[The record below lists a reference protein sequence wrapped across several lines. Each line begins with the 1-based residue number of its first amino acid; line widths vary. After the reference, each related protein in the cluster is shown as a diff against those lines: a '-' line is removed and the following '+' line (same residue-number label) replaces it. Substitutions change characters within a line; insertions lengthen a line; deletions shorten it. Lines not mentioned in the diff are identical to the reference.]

1 MNILA
6 IIPARSG
13 SKGVVNKNIRQLSG
27 HPLIAYSIKA
37 ALKSESISR
46 VILSTDSEEY
56 AEIGRK
62 YGADVPF
69 IRPSV
74 FAGDKS
80 GDIDV
85 VNHTLSWLMENEK
98 KIPDAVAYLRPSTP
112 LRSPKVIQDCIKI
125 FASKFNDITSL
136 RSMHEMSESAYKTC
150 EIADGYIKHV
160 GGSSDADAGNLPRQN
175 FPKTYQPNGYIDIVK
190 TDYILNE
197 KKLFGN
203 RSLAFITEYTSEV
216 DTIEDFEFIEYQIQ
230 KKEEI
235 YKELFK

>member
-1 MNILA
+1 MDIIA

-13 SKGVVNKNIRQLSG
+13 SKGVVNKNIKLLNS

-37 ALKSESISR
+37 ALKAESIKR
-46 VILSTDSEEY
+46 VILSTDSIEY
-56 AEIGRK
+56 AEIGK
-62 YGADVPF
+62 NYGVDVPF

-85 VNHTLSWLMENEK
+85 VNHALTWILEHEK

-112 LRSPKVIQDCIKI
+112 LRNPEIIDSAVKMFISQ
-125 FASKFNDITSL
+125 FNDITSL

-150 EIADGYIKHV
+150 EIIDGFIKHV
-160 GGSSDADAGNLPRQN
+160 GGSCDADAGNLPRQN

-190 TDYILNE
+190 TDYILNA
-197 KKLFGN
+197 KRLFGDK
-203 RSLAFITEYTSEV
+203 SIAFITEHTSEI
-216 DTIEDFEFIEYQIQ
+216 DSIEDFDYIEFQIQ
-230 KKEEI
+230 KKREI

>member
-13 SKGVVNKNIRQLSG
+13 SKGVINKNIKLLKG
-27 HPLIAYSIKA
+27 HPLIAYSIMA
-37 ALKSESISR
+37 ALKSESVDR

-56 AEIGRK
+56 AEIGK
-62 YGADVPF
+62 NYGADVPF

-85 VNHTLSWLMENEK
+85 VNHALTWLIENEK
-98 KIPDAVAYLRPSTP
+98 KLPDAVAYLRPSTP
-112 LRSPKVIQDCIKI
+112 LRNPDVIEQGVKLFI
-125 FASKFNDITSL
+125 SKFSEITSL

-150 EIADGYIKHV
+150 EIVDGIIKHV
-160 GGSSDADAGNLPRQN
+160 GGNSDADAGNLPRQN

-190 TDYILNE
+190 TDYILND
-197 KKLFGN
+197 KRLFGN
-203 RSLAFITEYTSEV
+203 KSLAFITEHTSEI
-216 DTIEDFEFIEYQIQ
+216 DTIEDFEYIEYQIH
-230 KKEEI
+230 KKDEI